1 MNSNT
6 TPMMET
12 QGQEPILPAVLE
24 FPEHSQEQ
32 FLHAVISDL
41 DVNAPNFKLAPVYTL
56 YLCARY
62 RASTHY
68 RPDLQPTERAHKLT
82 VFLHH
87 VANLI
92 YNVIQEKYNDPK
104 ILSFWMANS
113 SEFLHFLKSDRHISA
128 FSVQAQEVLA
138 ECVQT
143 AFQNLVTI
151 FQSELS
157 QTLNQFLSENI
168 DHDSAAGLVLS
179 VLGSAMALLRRCRV
193 NAALTIQLFSQLF
206 HYINVVCFNKF
217 VTTSHLCT
225 SIWGKSLNDRLALL
239 ELWAEKQGLELAADC
254 HLAKINQCA
263 EFLQASKTTVTE
275 VQQLAC
281 SCFRLNSLQMAALLS
296 QETIPR
302 ALIDATVR
310 MAESVADELTRADGR
325 EVRLE
330 ESTDLP
336 LALLLPVDGFSCD
349 VVRGIPAGLVDFL
362 NPFQSAGWCR
372 LASQPTSI
380 GLWTVYMHQFN
391 VSCY

>member
-1 MNSNT
+1 MLGGAEEKKYAKLLFSLIST
-6 TPMMET
+6 FFHSRSQSFAKPPTGMSATPTIEA
-12 QGQEPILPAVLE
+12 QGQEAILPAVLE

-32 FLHAVISDL
+32 FLKAVITDL

-92 YNVIQEKYNDPK
+92 HNIIQEKYNDPK

-138 ECVQT
+138 ECVQA
-143 AFQNLVTI
+143 AFQNLVSI
-151 FQSELS
+151 FHSELS

-206 HYINVVCFNKF
+206 HYINVVCFNK
-217 VTTSHLCT
+217 VSMHIT
-225 SIWGKSLNDRLALL
+225 I
-239 ELWAEKQGLELAADC
+239 ELQ
-254 HLAKINQCA
+254 
-263 EFLQASKTTVTE
+263 
-275 VQQLAC
+275 
-281 SCFRLNSLQMAALLS
+281 
-296 QETIPR
+296 
-302 ALIDATVR
+302 
-310 MAESVADELTRADGR
+310 
-325 EVRLE
+325 
-330 ESTDLP
+330 
-336 LALLLPVDGFSCD
+336 
-349 VVRGIPAGLVDFL
+349 
-362 NPFQSAGWCR
+362 
-372 LASQPTSI
+372 
-380 GLWTVYMHQFN
+380 
-391 VSCY
+391 

>member
-1 MNSNT
+1 MKLTRNT
-6 TPMMET
+6 SSGTKVYFSIHSRSQPFAKPPTGMSATPTMEP
-12 QGQEPILPAVLE
+12 QGQEAILPAVLE
-24 FPEHSQEQ
+24 FPEHHQEQ
-32 FLHAVISDL
+32 FLKQVISDL
-41 DVNAPNFKLAPVYTL
+41 DVNSPNFKLAPVYTL

-92 YNVIQEKYNDPK
+92 HNAIQEKYNDPK

-143 AFQNLVTI
+143 AFQNLVSI
-151 FQSELS
+151 FHSELS

-206 HYINVVCFNKF
+206 HYINVVCFNKVSRCEKF
-217 VTTSHLCT
+217 SNG
-225 SIWGKSLNDRLALL
+225 IRL
-239 ELWAEKQGLELAADC
+239 K
-254 HLAKINQCA
+254 
-263 EFLQASKTTVTE
+263 
-275 VQQLAC
+275 
-281 SCFRLNSLQMAALLS
+281 LLS
-296 QETIPR
+296 
-302 ALIDATVR
+302 TVC
-310 MAESVADELTRADGR
+310 DH
-325 EVRLE
+325 
-330 ESTDLP
+330 LP
-336 LALLLPVDGFSCD
+336 HV
-349 VVRGIPAGLVDFL
+349 
-362 NPFQSAGWCR
+362 
-372 LASQPTSI
+372 
-380 GLWTVYMHQFN
+380 H
-391 VSCY
+391 

>member
-1 MNSNT
+1 MSA
-6 TPMMET
+6 TPTMEP
-12 QGQEPILPAVLE
+12 QGQEAILPAVLE
-24 FPEHSQEQ
+24 FPEHHQEQ
-32 FLHAVISDL
+32 FLKQVISDL
-41 DVNAPNFKLAPVYTL
+41 DVNSPNFKLAPVYTL

-92 YNVIQEKYNDPK
+92 HNVIQEKYNDPK

-143 AFQNLVTI
+143 AFQNLVSI
-151 FQSELS
+151 FHSELS

-206 HYINVVCFNKF
+206 HYINVVCFNK
-217 VTTSHLCT
+217 
-225 SIWGKSLNDRLALL
+225 
-239 ELWAEKQGLELAADC
+239 
-254 HLAKINQCA
+254 
-263 EFLQASKTTVTE
+263 
-275 VQQLAC
+275 
-281 SCFRLNSLQMAALLS
+281 
-296 QETIPR
+296 
-302 ALIDATVR
+302 
-310 MAESVADELTRADGR
+310 
-325 EVRLE
+325 
-330 ESTDLP
+330 
-336 LALLLPVDGFSCD
+336 
-349 VVRGIPAGLVDFL
+349 
-362 NPFQSAGWCR
+362 
-372 LASQPTSI
+372 
-380 GLWTVYMHQFN
+380 
-391 VSCY
+391 VSCCHEHVGDCELHHTFQEYRTKNNLSGVEQTRQ